1 MKITSQH
8 IKHINRNFKPSWKN
22 DFPWLEYDAERATN
36 IKLYA
41 VKEHTKTQDHT
52 DSCKKNEILN
62 TPPEHIKSLM
72 KIIYCLAKNDIPLN
86 KFSQLAHLGRAIGAP
101 DLVSENHPITYENN
115 TSIRI
120 IVDESTDIS
129 TESHLIIYVKYL
141 INGIIKIQFLSLLQI
156 ENSDAK
162 FIYNTIINPF
172 VTRNLQ
178 HKIFAF
184 TSDGASVIREN
195 GIATQMKQINPY
207 IFTTH
212 YIVHRLALA
221 CEAAKKQ

>member
-1 MKITSQH
+1 
-8 IKHINRNFKPSWKN
+8 
-22 DFPWLEYDAERATN
+22 ATN

-86 KFSQLAHLGRAIGAP
+86 KFSQLAHLGCAIGAP

-115 TSIRI
+115 TCAREMLFSISTTIEKSIWEKLNIATAIGI
-120 IVDESTDIS
+120 IVDKSTDIS

-141 INGIIKIQFLSLLQI
+141 INGIIKIRFLSLLQI

-162 FIYNTIINPF
+162 SIYNTITNPF
-172 VTRNLQ
+172 VTRKREYLNIDVDDIPKLGPNINKFFITVPSRKDT
-178 HKIFAF
+178 KIGSHYLIW
-184 TSDGASVIREN
+184 TPNQEN
-195 GIATQMKQINPY
+195 DL
-207 IFTTH
+207 
-212 YIVHRLALA
+212 LADIM
-221 CEAAKKQ
+221 